1 MSLELEL
8 WAMNSARISALEA
21 GGGGGGSTSDLCIK
35 VPKFDWFYLY
45 EHADEVEQYFIEDD
59 TEDGWYTE
67 FTVPDDGKPYYAIFG
82 NSFSYAGRGQAIV
95 TFMESCGGV
104 VLDDDEVYLSEIGYD
119 GEYFD
124 EWAIIY
130 EASMAS
136 NNQTLFWDPERENIE
151 TKTYSI
157 AYDDK
162 ATLNPIPL
170 KNGAIYQLEY
180 HIGFDME
187 DPEMASEF
195 DALREDVAKGTY
207 VFVVPGTYEEIPVV
221 VRNGGNA

>member
-21 GGGGGGSTSDLCIK
+21 GGGGGGSTSDLCIR

-45 EHADEVEQYFIEDD
+45 EHVDEVERYYIDD
-59 TEDGWYTE
+59 WTDDGWYTE
-67 FTVPDDGKPYYAIFG
+67 FTVPDDGKPYFAFFG
-82 NSFSYAGRGQAIV
+82 NDFSYANRGLAIA
-95 TFMESCGGV
+95 TFIESCGGD
-104 VLDDDEVYLSEIGYD
+104 VLDGDYVFLTEVGYD

-124 EWAIIY
+124 ESAIIY
-130 EASMAS
+130 NASIAS
-136 NNQTLFWDPERENIE
+136 NHQTLFWDPEREDIE

-162 ATLNPIPL
+162 ATYNPIPL
-170 KNGAIYQLEY
+170 KNGAIYQFEY
-180 HIGFDME
+180 HMDFDME

-195 DALREDVAKGTY
+195 DALREDVANSTY
-207 VFVVPGTYEEIPVV
+207 VYVVPGTYEEIPVV
-221 VRNGGNA
+221 VRNGGNT

>member
-59 TEDGWYTE
+59 TEGGWFTE

-82 NSFSYAGRGQAIV
+82 NTFTHGSLSIA
-95 TFMESCGGV
+95 TFMESCGGDL
-104 VLDDDEVYLSEIGYD
+104 LDSDLFSLTEVGYD

-124 EWAIIY
+124 EQADIY
-130 EASMAS
+130 VSTLQS
-136 NNQTLFWDPERENIE
+136 NFQTLFWDPERENME

-157 AYDDK
+157 AYDSG
-162 ATLNPIPL
+162 ATNNPILL
-170 KNGAIYQLEY
+170 KNGAIYQITY
-180 HIGFDME
+180 YTDFDME

-195 DALREDVAKGTY
+195 DALREDVAKGTF

-221 VRNGGNA
+221 VRNGGNT